1 MAIGSLPADLFSE
14 PQPSEGRMNV
24 AVSLWQLVQQDRLVR
39 WATYASAVILWFA
52 IAWADVRILVL
63 VGLIGAVLWW
73 LRRQR
78 ERYGWLEER
87 PDDIDLW

>member
-1 MAIGSLPADLFSE
+1 
-14 PQPSEGRMNV
+14 MNV

-52 IAWADVRILVL
+52 IAWADVRILFL
-63 VGLIGAVLWW
+63 VVLIGALLWW

-78 ERYGWLEER
+78 ERYGWFEER
-87 PDDIDLW
+87 PDDLDLL

>member
-1 MAIGSLPADLFSE
+1 
-14 PQPSEGRMNV
+14 MNV

-87 PDDIDLW
+87 PDDVDLW

>member
-1 MAIGSLPADLFSE
+1 
-14 PQPSEGRMNV
+14 MNL
-24 AVSLWQLVQQDRLVR
+24 AVSLWHLVQRDRLVR

-87 PDDIDLW
+87 PDDVDLW